1 MTWLSLCWPL
11 VTVYGLWRAAR
22 LAERGF
28 AHRERIVVTQ
38 SVSAERIAEITTIAP
53 REDQS
58 LEIAKIHAQAALDVA
73 RLQHPERAASAQRPS
88 EIVLPDDLDA
98 HVMGWTDEW
107 ARDDERESIRR
118 KYLEFHTGDPDE
130 TWQKVRRAI
139 GIGEMPA

>member
-1 MTWLSLCWPL
+1 MTWLSVCWPL
-11 VTVYGLWRAAR
+11 VTVYGLWRVGQLLDR
-22 LAERGF
+22 FFL
-28 AHRERIVVTQ
+28 HRERVEAGRAVT
-38 SVSAERIAEITTIAP
+38 AERIAEITTIAP

-58 LEIAKIHAQAALDVA
+58 LEIANIQAQAAVNVA
-73 RLQHPERAASAQRPS
+73 RLQHPERAASVQRPS

-139 GIGEMPA
+139 GIGELP